1 MLPAYNFRWLGS
13 RRSLLSV
20 LALVSC
26 MHANAAILAI
36 QDFEVTPSGPVWTYT
51 GAPSNFVSGDSGSG
65 GAPANSPVG
74 IGGSR
79 AWETN
84 SVSGGNPVTFDNLT
98 LPSGY
103 SSFTATFRL
112 AGMNLAGS
120 SGGPDNLD
128 YVLTSYSLDGGTT
141 WVNRVR
147 VRGAVADNSFWG
159 YDATG
164 VASVNYLPE
173 TEELFQPLTS
183 GLQTTLGF
191 STVSIEF
198 PGSITQ
204 LSLRITPRSSSSSDS
219 WLIDNVTLL
228 GEPTGIPEP
237 ATGVLAAVG
246 LTLIAARRRSS
257 RTKARG

>member
-1 MLPAYNFRWLGS
+1 MNCYKFRQSFYS
-13 RRSLLSV
+13 RNSLLPV
-20 LALVSC
+20 LALVGC
-26 MHANAAILAI
+26 IQANAATTLAI
-36 QDFEVTPSGPVWTYT
+36 QDFELTPSGPVWTYT
-51 GAPSNFVSGDSGSG
+51 GTPADFVSGNSGAG
-65 GAPANSPVG
+65 GAPPNSPVG

-79 AWETN
+79 AWVTT

-98 LPSGY
+98 LGSGY

-112 AGMNLAGS
+112 AAMNLTGTT
-120 SGGPDNLD
+120 GGPDNLD

-141 WVNRVR
+141 WVDRVR

-164 VASVNYLPE
+164 VAAVSYLPG
-173 TEELFQPLTS
+173 TEELFQPLVT
-183 GLQTTLGF
+183 GLQTTLGY

-228 GEPTGIPEP
+228 AETTGVPEP
-237 ATGVLAAVG
+237 ATWMLSLLGMVVIAVC
-246 LTLIAARRRSS
+246 RSG
-257 RTKARG
+257 RGR